1 MSIEK
6 FKETLSYE
14 VDRNNP
20 DYKAHVYEARI
31 KLQVELA
38 KIQTIIDTFDAA
50 NIPTLKELESEG
62 YSLTEQGMTNLLNY

>member
-6 FKETLSYE
+6 FKETLSYK

-50 NIPTLKELESEG
+50 DIPTLKELESEG

>member
-6 FKETLSYE
+6 FKETLSYK